1 MLSVELTMATG
12 QTYVLTGSPLTE
24 PVLAPE
30 GNLRELRGVASRSD
44 LSRPGRPGVLPGKR
58 RFGAIE
64 QEITFYLR
72 ADNGA
77 EMERVY
83 REFRRGW
90 DGVCTFKVEADHP
103 QGAFFLDVA
112 AGVLPGVDVDARR
125 RTQMNLSVPVFNATG
140 LFRSSVRTTSTVTN
154 VGDATVFPRIVNTGA
169 GGTVRGPSGAAWE
182 LPASSVAPLVDLA
195 PEKLM
200 IDGAFPEGVEP
211 GETGTWT
218 LPAGAKLAWELL
230 VANPWG

>member
-1 MLSVELTMATG
+1 MLNVELTMATG

-58 RFGAIE
+58 RFAAIE

-72 ADNGA
+72 AQNGD

-90 DGVCTFKVEADHP
+90 DGMCTFKVEADHP
-103 QGAFFLDVA
+103 QGAFFLDVV

-125 RTQMNLSVPVFNATG
+125 RTQMNLAVPVFNSTG
-140 LFRSSVRTTSTVTN
+140 LFRSSSRTSTTVTN
-154 VGDATVFPRIVNTGA
+154 VGDATVYPRIVNTGP
-169 GGTVRGPSGAAWE
+169 GGIVRGPSGASWT
-182 LPASSVAPLVDLA
+182 LPASSAAALVDLS

-200 IDGAFPEGVEP
+200 ADGAFPEGVEP
-211 GETGTWT
+211 GKTGKWT
-218 LPAGAKLAWELL
+218 LPTGANLEWELL

>member
-1 MLSVELTMATG
+1 MLNVELTMATG

-72 ADNGA
+72 AQNGE

-103 QGAFFLDVA
+103 QGAFFLDVT

-125 RTQMNLSVPVFNATG
+125 RTQMNLSVPVFNSTG
-140 LFRSSVRTTSTVTN
+140 LFRSSVRTTSTVRN
-154 VGDATVFPRIVNTGA
+154 VGDATVYPRIVNTGS
-169 GGTVRGPSGAAWE
+169 GGTVRGPSGASWT
-182 LPASSVAPLVDLA
+182 LPAASVAPLVDLS
-195 PEKLM
+195 PEELM
-200 IDGAFPEGVEP
+200 VDGAFPEGVEP
-211 GETGTWT
+211 GKTGKWT
-218 LPAGAKLAWELL
+218 LPTGANLEWELL

>member
-1 MLSVELTMATG
+1 MLNVELAMATG

-72 ADNGA
+72 AQNGE

-103 QGAFFLDVA
+103 QGAFFLDVV

-125 RTQMNLSVPVFNATG
+125 RTQMNLAVPVFNSTG
-140 LFRSSVRTTSTVTN
+140 LFRSGARTSLTVAN
-154 VGDATVFPRIVNTGA
+154 VGDATVFPRIVNTGS
-169 GGTVRGPSGAAWE
+169 GGTVRGPSGASWS

-211 GETGTWT
+211 GETGTWS
-218 LPAGAKLAWELL
+218 LPDGAQLVWELL

>member
-1 MLSVELTMATG
+1 MLNVELTMATG

-24 PVLAPE
+24 PVLVPE

-72 ADNGA
+72 AENGD

-83 REFRRGW
+83 RDFRRGW

-103 QGAFFLDVA
+103 QGAFFLDVT

-125 RTQMNLSVPVFNATG
+125 RTQMNLSVTVFNATG
-140 LFRSSVRTTSTVTN
+140 LFRSSVRTASTVAN
-154 VGDATVFPRIVNTGA
+154 VGDATVHPLIVNNGL
-169 GGTVRGPSGAAWE
+169 GGTVRGPSDASWS

-211 GETGTWT
+211 GKTGTWS
-218 LPAGAKLAWELL
+218 LPDGAHLVWELL